1 MGVWSRRRR
10 WNKRKLRA
18 ETATTMA
25 TTTAMTTQTTTSM
38 KQSTMTTLTLPRYLH
53 DDCPIVTRARHA
65 RDNWDVG
72 WWVMGDGG
80 GTANGRTAVG
90 CEEGNGVW
98 MGMQGRGWEG

>member
-53 DDCPIVTRARHA
+53 DDCPIVTRVHYY
-65 RDNWDVG
+65 RDIRDVWRRVKG
-72 WWVMGDGG
+72 EGGDGKWP
-80 GTANGRTAVG
+80 NR
-90 CEEGNGVW
+90 CGV
-98 MGMQGRGWEG
+98 